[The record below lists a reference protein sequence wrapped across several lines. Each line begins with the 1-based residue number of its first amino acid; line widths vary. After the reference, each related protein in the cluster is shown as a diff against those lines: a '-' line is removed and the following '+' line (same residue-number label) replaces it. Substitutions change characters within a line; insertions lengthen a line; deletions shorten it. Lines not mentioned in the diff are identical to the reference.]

1 MVRLAARDRLAWPAS
16 PTTSPR
22 ERSSALLHVLYGDDE
37 FRASEALRTLK
48 ATLDTDG
55 SLATNTTVLAGRSLT
70 PSELIQHAAA
80 HPFLAPARLVV
91 VEGLLTALG
100 SRRGVMET
108 WQPLLDFLPQ
118 MPETNHIVLIEPP
131 RRRDD
136 RGGGI
141 GRSPL
146 LASLR
151 QQPNVTV
158 TEFPELK
165 TWARSGP
172 NEVAQWLQ
180 ARAVQ
185 QGISI
190 EPAALQELGELTG
203 ANLRMLATE
212 LEKLAMYAHGRT
224 VTAED
229 VRLLT
234 PESKEESIFAL
245 VDAIVEGRAAIALRL
260 LRRMLTEGTETPA
273 HVQIL
278 VARQLR
284 LLVRAT
290 EILERRGSQ
299 DDVAQATGQ
308 RGFPL
313 TKLMRQS
320 RATSRASTEA
330 GLRAI
335 ESADFAVKRGRLPD
349 ELALELLVVRLADL
363 APRAAT
369 ARRQSG
375 RST

>member
-1 MVRLAARDRLAWPAS
+1 VVRLAARDRLGWLADPPRDRS
-16 PTTSPR
+16 P
-22 ERSSALLHVLYGDDE
+22 ALLHVLYGDDE

-48 ATLDTDG
+48 ASLDSDG
-55 SLATNTTVLAGRSLT
+55 SLATNITVLAGRNLT
-70 PSELIQHAAA
+70 PAELIQHAAA

-91 VEGLLTALG
+91 IEGLLTVLG
-100 SRRGVMET
+100 SRRGVVET

-118 MPETNHIVLIEPP
+118 MPETNHVVLLEPP
-131 RRRDD
+131 PRRDD

-146 LASLR
+146 LAALR
-151 QQPNVTV
+151 QQPSVTV

-165 TWARSGP
+165 TWSRSGP
-172 NEVAQWLQ
+172 SEVAQWLQ

-190 EPAALQELGELTG
+190 EPAALQALGELTG

-260 LRRMLTEGTETPA
+260 LRRMLTEGAETPA

-369 ARRQSG
+369 ARR
-375 RST
+375 